1 MKLNEDRG
9 KLVGGLIVGEH
20 DEVIAIKNSGQ
31 VTRSAVSDVP
41 AKGRDTMGVKFVGV
55 RGDDEVA
62 VIALYPE
69 SEDAEED
76 EATEEAVD
84 GTVGETAAE
93 EAAVVSPEES
103 TDE

>member
-1 MKLNEDRG
+1 
-9 KLVGGLIVGEH
+9 
-20 DEVIAIKNSGQ
+20 
-31 VTRSAVSDVP
+31 
-41 AKGRDTMGVKFVGV
+41 MGVKFVGV